1 MFFVVWVNNI
11 VIYLTQKNMRFFS
24 EKNVAKFSIKNAYF
38 FTKLFLTFF
47 LCMVG
52 VRILC
57 YNKFSVS
64 AKERA

>member
-1 MFFVVWVNNI
+1 MFFVAWVNNI

-24 EKNVAKFSIKNAYF
+24 EKNVVKFSIKKRLF
-38 FTKLFLTFF
+38 FYKIISNFF